1 MKGKLSFRQKK
12 QKKVISKI
20 KPLSKKKPKKK
31 ITKKKIF
38 NRKFK
43 IIIFNIL
50 IILLIEIKIYDFKNY
65 KFSLNDIIQQNKI
78 CYKAKQFFLFKN
90 DIIKNS
96 NHKKKIHISMAIDN
110 NSFYTSLVSMVSA
123 LENNNKIKNI
133 LVYHLLLSHDFNKNF
148 ITTFDTL
155 KNKYEVKIYYYI
167 IPNIFE
173 NYRSWSGGTKTIYYK
188 LLLPFIMNELERIIY
203 LDADTLIFKDIL
215 EMYNLPFNDNY
226 ALGYPFHD
234 VYKIDKFVKNAT
246 YYING
251 GVILFNLKKIRNDK
265 KDFEL
270 VRFTIKYNRNLFFL
284 EQDSINIVFFQKI
297 WLLPLKYGIYL
308 YGNIESFEKKIQYRI
323 RFKLNRTE
331 IINAIDE
338 PSIVH
343 FSSCLPKIWY
353 KDSRNIFGVDNIC
366 KRFHKEFYFYANK
379 TNNFSEIYKKY
390 IG

>member
-1 MKGKLSFRQKK
+1 MNVKLLFRQKK
-12 QKKVISKI
+12 QKKIIRKI
-20 KPLSKKKPKKK
+20 KPISKKKPKKK
-31 ITKKKIF
+31 ITQIEIFNKKI
-38 NRKFK
+38 K
-43 IIIFNIL
+43 ILIVNIL
-50 IILLIEIKIYDFKNY
+50 ILFLIEKKIYDFKNY
-65 KFSLNDIIQQNKI
+65 KFSLNDII
-78 CYKAKQFFLFKN
+78 
-90 DIIKNS
+90 
-96 NHKKKIHISMAIDN
+96 
-110 NSFYTSLVSMVSA
+110 SMVSA

-133 LVYHLLLSHDFNKNF
+133 LIYHLLLSHNFNKNF

-167 IPNIFE
+167 IPNIFK
-173 NYRSWSGGTKTIYYK
+173 NYRSWSGGTKSIYYK
-188 LLLPFIMNELERIIY
+188 LLLPFIMNGLERIIY

-284 EQDSINIVFFQKI
+284 EQDSINIVFFHKI
-297 WLLPLKYGIYL
+297 GLLPLKYGIYL

-331 IINAIDE
+331 ILNAIDE

-343 FSSCLPKIWY
+343 FSGCLPKIWY
-353 KDSRNIFGVDNIC
+353 KGSRNGFGVDNIC
-366 KRFHKEFYFYANK
+366 KRFHKEFYYYANK

>member
-12 QKKVISKI
+12 QKKVISKTNPI
-20 KPLSKKKPKKK
+20 SKKKPKKK
-31 ITKKKIF
+31 ITKKIIF
-38 NRKFK
+38 NKKFK

-50 IILLIEIKIYDFKNY
+50 ILLLIEKKIYDFKNY

-78 CYKAKQFFLFKN
+78 CYKAKHFFLFKN
-90 DIIKNS
+90 DIIKKS
-96 NHKKKIHISMAIDN
+96 NHKNKIHISMAIDN

-133 LVYHLLLSHDFNKNF
+133 LVYHLLLSHNFNKNF
-148 ITTFDTL
+148 ISTFDTL

-167 IPNIFE
+167 IPNIFQ
-173 NYRSWSGGTKTIYYK
+173 NYRSWSGGTKSIYYK
-188 LLLPFIMNELERIIY
+188 LLLPFIMNGLERIIY

-284 EQDSINIVFFQKI
+284 EQDSINIVFFHKI
-297 WLLPLKYGIYL
+297 GLLPLKYGIYL
-308 YGNIESFEKKIQYRI
+308 YGNIESFEKKI
-323 RFKLNRTE
+323 
-331 IINAIDE
+331 
-338 PSIVH
+338 
-343 FSSCLPKIWY
+343 
-353 KDSRNIFGVDNIC
+353 
-366 KRFHKEFYFYANK
+366 
-379 TNNFSEIYKKY
+379 
-390 IG
+390 